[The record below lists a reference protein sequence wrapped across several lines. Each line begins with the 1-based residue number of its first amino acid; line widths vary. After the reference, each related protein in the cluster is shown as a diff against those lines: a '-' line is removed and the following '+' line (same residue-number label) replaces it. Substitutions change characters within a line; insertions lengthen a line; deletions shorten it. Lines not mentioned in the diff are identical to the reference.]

1 MGIVLSTEIFNV
13 TCFYARTTKDCK
25 IKNKNRNLKSAR
37 VAELEITNEK
47 DFIET
52 AKSKQIRTV
61 QAEVKIAVFLLV
73 YIFLKIFNSKN

>member
-13 TCFYARTTKDCK
+13 TCFYARTTKYCK

-52 AKSKQIRTV
+52 AKSK
-61 QAEVKIAVFLLV
+61 
-73 YIFLKIFNSKN
+73 